1 LKLIL
6 VRHGETSW
14 NECRRIQGCDSD
26 IELNETGL
34 EQARRLA
41 TFLENEQIAG
51 IVSSPLRR
59 ALSTAEAIAS
69 RHQLPVEVDQRL
81 RELKVGDLEGM
92 PYSNL
97 TTTFSQ
103 FLMQWWQD
111 GGAVKLP
118 NGESLADLQDRAW
131 NVVENLLQ
139 KHKDAAAESKDG
151 AAVVVSHYFVTL
163 VIILKALDLSL
174 NCFTRFRLDL
184 GGVSV
189 LEFRDFGTRLL
200 GFNDTSY

>member
-1 LKLIL
+1 MKLIL
-6 VRHGETSW
+6 VRHGETFW
-14 NECRRIQGCDSD
+14 NECQRIQGCDSD

-34 EQARRLA
+34 KQAKRLA
-41 TFLENEQIAG
+41 SFLENEQIAA
-51 IVSSPLRR
+51 VLSSPLRR
-59 ALSTAEAIAS
+59 ALSTAETIAD
-69 RHQLPVEVDQRL
+69 RHQLPVKVDQRL

-103 FLMQWWQD
+103 FLMQWWHD
-111 GGAVKLP
+111 GGAAKLP
-118 NGESLADLQDRAW
+118 NGESLVDLRDRAW
-131 NVVENLLQ
+131 NVVEKLLQ
-139 KHKDAAAESKDG
+139 EHKASVPESKDT

-174 NCFTRFRLDL
+174 DCFTRFKLDL
-184 GGVSV
+184 GGVSI